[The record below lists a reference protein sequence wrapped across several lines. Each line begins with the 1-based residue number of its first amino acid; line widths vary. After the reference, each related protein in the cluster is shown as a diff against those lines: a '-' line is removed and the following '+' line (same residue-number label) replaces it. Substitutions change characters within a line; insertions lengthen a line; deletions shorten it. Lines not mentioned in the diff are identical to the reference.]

1 MNKTKCAL
9 IVARYQED
17 IRWMS
22 YLGRTND
29 WDVHVYNDGPEL
41 NPYFSTNFKVHA
53 GDKVPTEAS
62 KYLQFICET
71 YTQLDQYEWV
81 VFTQADP
88 FDHSPDFIGLL
99 ESRDHWKP
107 PFQGL
112 TSGYAPPPWHADTIR
127 EANTS
132 YVNNFRLFCEPM
144 QNDWTGLFDGRVRA
158 LKNTTVSDFF
168 DTFNAKQGGLN
179 RWFGACFATTP
190 DAIRVQPLEVW
201 KSLHEHSTFPQK
213 LPLAIKSKSSKT
225 EKLRKL
231 PKLRGG
237 GKQFGFFL
245 EFAWAPLLDH
255 DGTGGAPG

>member
-1 MNKTKCAL
+1 MNKKKCAL
-9 IVARYQED
+9 VVARYQED

-22 YLGRTND
+22 YLGRN

-41 NPYFSTNFKVHA
+41 NPYFSNNFTVHA

-88 FDHSPDFIGLL
+88 FHHSPDFIGLL
-99 ESRDHWKP
+99 ESKDHWKP

-112 TSGYAPPPWHADTIR
+112 THGYRPPPWHADTIR

-144 QNDWTGLFDGRVRA
+144 QNDWTGLFDGRVSHI
-158 LKNTTVSDFF
+158 KNTTVSDFF
-168 DTFNAKQGGLN
+168 DAFNAKQGGLN

-190 DAIRVQPLEVW
+190 EAIRVQPLEVW
-201 KSLHEHSTFPQK
+201 KSLHQHSTLPLQ
-213 LPLAIKSKSSKT
+213 LPLAKT
-225 EKLRKL
+225 SQKHKKLRQKL
-231 PKLRGG
+231 SRGKSIQKLSRRGG
-237 GKQFGFFL
+237 GKPFGYFL

-255 DGTGGAPG
+255 NGT